1 MRVTTGPDG
10 IAYGYSDP
18 LGDQGSVEQGASA
31 VQSHPYEGEP
41 WCWSRHSFAHRGHK
55 ENFMHN
61 DKVTNEQQAQ
71 SKSNR
76 KKWAGYAWE
85 AFKWGVRLF
94 DVITRVV
101 DYLEGGDL

>member
-1 MRVTTGPDG
+1 M
-10 IAYGYSDP
+10 
-18 LGDQGSVEQGASA
+18 
-31 VQSHPYEGEP
+31 
-41 WCWSRHSFAHRGHK
+41 
-55 ENFMHN
+55 NN

-76 KKWAGYAWE
+76 KKWAVYAWI

-94 DVITRVV
+94 DVITRVI